1 MAFGSHNAP
10 CLYGS
15 ECLTLNSRC
24 QAGFCLCVDGF
35 YFKQGLCG
43 KSVNLLCQL
52 RQSSLIVVTSGLA
65 GCYIQFVMISANV
78 CLC

>member
-1 MAFGSHNAP
+1 MVSVAFGSHNAP

-35 YFKQGLCG
+35 FFKQGLC
-43 KSVNLLCQL
+43 VEAT
-52 RQSSLIVVTSGLA
+52 QSILKAYVK
-65 GCYIQFVMISANV
+65 
-78 CLC
+78 